1 MSKLTRRLLV
11 LFFVFCAGLLSG
23 VAIGQE
29 QPPAKPAEEDPFAE
43 RFDFG
48 AAGTEAPVEHTF
60 MFKNEGTEA
69 LEIANVQMSPPLV
82 VTRMSARVA
91 PGETGRV
98 TVRLGTPREVGEF
111 KSPVVVKFK
120 GNTAPEKVFW
130 VVGRIVAEL
139 IEMEPYGAFFV
150 AVPRGETKQTSIE
163 IINHAEEPLEIR
175 QVEPG
180 SARYTTELET
190 LEPGKRYRLTLT
202 LKGEGPGGKQ
212 QDYITV
218 VTSSPTQP
226 FLRIQ
231 ANTYIKE
238 RVYTFPD
245 ALDFG
250 TIQPYA
256 LKSKPNMIPFL
267 HQTLM
272 VYQVGGK
279 NFQVSASTD
288 IPFLQLA
295 PAASSMGDRYQIEVR
310 VVPEKLQR
318 GTYNGHILIVT
329 NDPEFPR
336 LEVPVRAVVD
346 SSW

>member
-1 MSKLTRRLLV
+1 MRNTPRLLFIV
-11 LFFVFCAGLLSG
+11 VFCAGLLSS
-23 VAIGQE
+23 AALGQGQAPE
-29 QPPAKPAEEDPFAE
+29 KPEPENPFAQ

-48 AAGTEAPVEHTF
+48 VAGAEDPVEHTF
-60 MFKNEGTEA
+60 LFKNEGTET
-69 LEIANVQMSPPLV
+69 LEIAGVQMSPPLV
-82 VTRMSARVA
+82 VTKMTARVE
-91 PGETGRV
+91 PGGTGSF
-98 TVRLGTPREVGEF
+98 TVRLGTPRELGEF
-111 KSPVVVKFK
+111 KSPVMVKFK
-120 GNTAPEKVFW
+120 NPGVREKVFW
-130 VVGRIVAEL
+130 VIGKIVEP
-139 IEMEPYGAFFV
+139 IEFEPHPVFFV
-150 AVPRGETKQTSIE
+150 AVARGETKQTSLE
-163 IINHAEEPLEIR
+163 IVNHAPEPLEIR
-175 QVEPG
+175 QVDPG

-212 QDYITV
+212 QDFITV
-218 VTSSPTQP
+218 VTSSATQP

-279 NFQVSASTD
+279 DFQVSVSTD

-295 PAASSMGDRYQIEVR
+295 PAASSMGDRYQIAVR

-318 GTYNGHILIVT
+318 GNYNGHILIVT
-329 NDPEFPR
+329 NDSEFPR

-346 SSW
+346 GSW